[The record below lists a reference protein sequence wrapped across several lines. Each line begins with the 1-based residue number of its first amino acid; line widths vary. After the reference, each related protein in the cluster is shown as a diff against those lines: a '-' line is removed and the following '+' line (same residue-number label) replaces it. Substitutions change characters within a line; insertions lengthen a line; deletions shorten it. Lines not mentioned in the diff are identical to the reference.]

1 MTEPITTRQAL
12 PAFIEGVNIASN
24 SDQGKT
30 VDLSTGVIRLQ
41 YWESILQDSVRATVM
56 YADSGNTIDEK
67 TAIDGLPIVGQEKV
81 QLTFTDNN
89 EETLDLT
96 LYVNNVKPFYDDST
110 KSAVLLDMVSKEF
123 ILNQK
128 VRVTKRYDGKVSEH
142 VKSILEDVLKLKDTE
157 DDTTT
162 KSLDIEETQNNYN
175 FFGLNKKP
183 YYMLNYLSKASVPST
198 QNSEGNT
205 AGYFFYETSEGYKF
219 KSIDSLL
226 SQEKKKSIIYN
237 ETPDSGGA
245 NIPEGYDMKALQ
257 FEKENAVNVQ
267 NKLRMGAYSTR
278 TVVFDPFNC
287 KYEVLTKEAKE
298 VEEKEGIQTAG
309 ERLPVFNPEFSQTGK
324 AKEFSRTMY
333 MLLDTGSLPTG
344 NAGEGEPVKA
354 TEQQLEKSKE
364 QNFQAQKILAQ
375 SVMRYNQLFA
385 AMNTITIA
393 GDFSL
398 HAGDAIFVDAPDLQT
413 DTTNDEVNKE
423 SGGLYIIA
431 DLCHYITPKETYTKL
446 NLVRDTF
453 GRKGKP
459 TSSQQS
465 GSGSQSEDVLLF

>member
-1 MTEPITTRQAL
+1 MAEQITTRQAL
-12 PAFIEGVNIASN
+12 PAFIEGVSVASN

-30 VDLSTGVIRLQ
+30 VDLSTGTFRLQ
-41 YWESILQDSVRATVM
+41 YWESILQDGIRATVM
-56 YADSGNTIDEK
+56 YGDSGNTIDEK
-67 TAIDGLPIVGQEKV
+67 TAVDGLPIVGQEKV
-81 QLTFTDNN
+81 QLKFTDNN

-96 LYVNNVKPFYDDST
+96 MYVNSVKPFYDDST
-110 KSAVLLDMVSKEF
+110 KSAVLLDLVSKEF
-123 ILNQK
+123 IMNQK
-128 VRVTKRYDGKVSEH
+128 VRVTKRYDGKVSDH
-142 VKSILEDVLKLKDTE
+142 VKTILKDVLKVDEEKITDE
-157 DDTTT
+157 N
-162 KSLDIEETQNNYN
+162 IEETQNNYN
-175 FFGLNKKP
+175 FLGLNKKP
-183 YYMLNYLSKASVPST
+183 YYILNYLSKASVPST
-198 QNSEGNT
+198 QNSDGNT
-205 AGYFFYETSEGYKF
+205 AGYFFYETSKGYNF
-219 KSIDSLL
+219 KSIDTLL

-237 ETPDSGGA
+237 ETPDNGGKD
-245 NIPEGYDMKALQ
+245 IPAGYDMKALE
-257 FEKENAVNVQ
+257 FDKENAVNVQ

-278 TVVFDPFNC
+278 TVVFNPFNC
-287 KYEVLTKEAKE
+287 KYEVLGKEAKE

-309 ERLPVFNPEFSQTGK
+309 ERLPVFNPEFNPDGK
-324 AKEFSRTMY
+324 KIDFSRTMY

-344 NAGEGEPVKA
+344 GSPGQKPVASSK
-354 TEQQLEKSKE
+354 QQLEKCES
-364 QNFQAQKILAQ
+364 QNYQPAKVLAQ

-459 TSSQQS
+459 T
-465 GSGSQSEDVLLF
+465 

>member
-1 MTEPITTRQAL
+1 MAEKITTRQSL
-12 PAFIEGVNIASN
+12 PAFIEGVSVASN
-24 SDQGKT
+24 SDQEKT
-30 VDLSTGVIRLQ
+30 VDLSTGVIQLQ

-96 LYVNNVKPFYDDST
+96 MYVNKINPFFDDSN
-110 KSAVLLDMVSKEF
+110 KSAVALDLVSKEF
-123 ILNQK
+123 IMNQK
-128 VRVTKRYDGKVSEH
+128 VRVSKRMDGKVSDH
-142 VKSILEDVLKLKDTE
+142 IKTILTDVLKADEAKINE
-157 DDTTT
+157 D
-162 KSLDIEETQNNYN
+162 DIEETQNNYN
-175 FFGLNKKP
+175 VLGLNKKP

-198 QNSEGNT
+198 ENSEGNT
-205 AGYFFYETSEGYKF
+205 AGFFFYETSDGYKF

-237 ETPDSGGA
+237 ETPDNGGA
-245 NIPEGYDMKALQ
+245 DIPEGYDMKAIQ
-257 FEKENAVNVQ
+257 FEKENAIDVE

-278 TVVFDPFNC
+278 TIVFDPFNC
-287 KYEVLTKEAKE
+287 KYEVLGKDSDK
-298 VEEKEGIQTAG
+298 VEEEGGIQTAG
-309 ERLPVFNPEFSQTGK
+309 ERLPVFNPEFNPEGK
-324 AKEFSRTMY
+324 KIDFSRTMY

-344 NAGEGEPVKA
+344 KAGEGEPVKA
-354 TEQQLEKSKE
+354 TEQQLEKSKD
-364 QNFQAQKILAQ
+364 QNFQTKKILAQ

-398 HAGDAIFVDAPDLQT
+398 HAGDAIFVDAPELQA
-413 DTTNDEVNKE
+413 DTKNDEVNKE

-431 DLCHYITPKETYTKL
+431 DLCHYVTPKETYTKL
-446 NLVRDTF
+446 NLVRDSL

-459 TSSQQS
+459 TS
-465 GSGSQSEDVLLF
+465 

>member
-1 MTEPITTRQAL
+1 MAEQITTREAT
-12 PAFIEGVNIASN
+12 PSFIEGVSVASN
-24 SDQGKT
+24 SDQSKT

-41 YWESILQDSVRATVM
+41 YWESILQDGIRATVM
-56 YADSGNTIDEK
+56 YGDSGNTIDDK

-81 QLTFTDNN
+81 QLKFTDNN

-110 KSAVLLDMVSKEF
+110 KSAVLLDLVSKEF
-123 ILNQK
+123 IMNQK
-128 VRVTKRYDGKVSEH
+128 VRVTKRYDGKVSDH
-142 VKSILEDVLKLKDTE
+142 VKTILKDVLKVDEEKITDE
-157 DDTTT
+157 N
-162 KSLDIEETQNNYN
+162 IEETQNNYN
-175 FFGLNKKP
+175 FLGLNKKP
-183 YYMLNYLSKASVPST
+183 YYILNYLSKASVPST
-198 QNSEGNT
+198 QNSDGNT
-205 AGYFFYETSEGYKF
+205 AGYFFYETSKGYNF
-219 KSIDSLL
+219 KSIDTLL

-237 ETPDSGGA
+237 ETPDNGGED
-245 NIPEGYDMKALQ
+245 IPEGYDMKALQ
-257 FEKENAVNVQ
+257 FDKENAVNVQ

-278 TVVFDPFNC
+278 TVVFNPFNC
-287 KYEVLTKEAKE
+287 KYEVLNKEAKE
-298 VEEKEGIQTAG
+298 VEKKEGIQTAG
-309 ERLPVFNPEFSQTGK
+309 ERLPVFNPEFNTTASGEK
-324 AKEFSRTMY
+324 IDFSRTMY

-344 NAGEGEPVKA
+344 DAEKPVA
-354 TEQQLEKSKE
+354 AADQQLEKCES
-364 QNFQAQKILAQ
+364 QNYQPAKILAQ

-385 AMNTITIA
+385 ALNTITIA

-459 TSSQQS
+459 T
-465 GSGSQSEDVLLF
+465 

>member
-1 MTEPITTRQAL
+1 MTEEVVTTRQAL
-12 PAFIEGVNIASN
+12 PAFIEGVSVASN
-24 SDQGKT
+24 SDQEKT

-41 YWESILQDSVRATVM
+41 YWESILQDSVRATVI
-56 YADSGNTIDEK
+56 YTDSGNTIDDK
-67 TAIDGLPIVGQEKV
+67 SAIDGLPIVGQEKT

-96 LYVNNVKPFYDDST
+96 MYVNKVSPFYSDST
-110 KSAVLLDMVSKEF
+110 KSGVLLDLVSKEF
-123 ILNQK
+123 IMNQK
-128 VRVTKRYDGKVSEH
+128 VRVSKRMDGKISEH
-142 VKSILEDVLKLKDTE
+142 VKTILKDVLKVDEEKIVE
-157 DDTTT
+157 EN
-162 KSLDIEETQNNYN
+162 IEETQNNYN
-175 FFGLNKKP
+175 VLGLNKKP
-183 YYMLNYLSKASVPST
+183 YYILNYLSKASIPST

-205 AGYFFYETSEGYKF
+205 AGFFFYETSQGYQF
-219 KSIDSLL
+219 KSIDTLL

-287 KYEVLTKEAKE
+287 KYEVLNKEAKK
-298 VEEKEGIQTAG
+298 VEEEEGIQTAG
-309 ERLPVFNPEFSQTGK
+309 ERLPIFNPEFNETGEK
-324 AKEFSRTMY
+324 VDFSRTMY
-333 MLLDTGSLPTG
+333 MLLDTGTLPTG

-364 QNFQAQKILAQ
+364 QNFQAPKILAQ

-398 HAGDAIFVDAPDLQT
+398 HAGDAIFVDAPDLEA
-413 DTTNDEVNKE
+413 DTKNDEVNKE

-459 TSSQQS
+459 T
-465 GSGSQSEDVLLF
+465 

>member
-1 MTEPITTRQAL
+1 MAEKITTRQSL
-12 PAFIEGVNIASN
+12 PASIEQVTVASN
-24 SDQGKT
+24 ANQGKT

-41 YWESILQDSVRATVM
+41 YWESILQDGIRATVM
-56 YADSGNTIDEK
+56 YGDSGNTINDK
-67 TAIDGLPIVGQEKV
+67 TAIDGLPIVGQERV
-81 QLTFTDNN
+81 QLKFTDNN
-89 EETLDLT
+89 EETLELIM
-96 LYVNNVKPFYDDST
+96 YVNKVKPFYDDST
-110 KSAVLLDMVSKEF
+110 KSAVALDLASKEF
-123 ILNQK
+123 IMNEK

-142 VKSILEDVLKLKDTE
+142 VKTILEDVLKTDKD
-157 DDTTT
+157 
-162 KSLDIEETQNNYN
+162 LDIEETQNNYN

-205 AGYFFYETSEGYKF
+205 AGFFFYETSKGYNF
-219 KSIDSLL
+219 KSIDTLL

-237 ETPDSGGA
+237 ETPDSGGE
-245 NIPEGYDMKALQ
+245 NIPEGYDMKALE
-257 FEKENAVNVQ
+257 FEKENAVDVK

-287 KYEVLTKEAKE
+287 KYEVLEKQAKE
-298 VEEKEGIQTAG
+298 VEKKEGIQTAG
-309 ERLPVFNPEFSQTGK
+309 DRLPVLNKEFDQEGK

-333 MLLDTGSLPTG
+333 MLLDTGSLPSG
-344 NAGEGEPVKA
+344 NADKPVA
-354 TEQQLEKSKE
+354 TTEEQLKKSKE
-364 QNFQAQKILAQ
+364 QNFQAKKILAQ

-459 TSSQQS
+459 T
-465 GSGSQSEDVLLF
+465 

>member
-1 MTEPITTRQAL
+1 MAEKITTRQSL
-12 PAFIEGVNIASN
+12 PAFIEQVTVASN
-24 SDQGKT
+24 SDEGKT

-41 YWESILQDSVRATVM
+41 YWESILQDGIRATVM
-56 YADSGNTIDEK
+56 YGDSGNTIDEK
-67 TAIDGLPIVGQEKV
+67 TAIDGLPIVGQERV
-81 QLTFTDNN
+81 QLKFTDNN
-89 EETLDLT
+89 EETLELIM
-96 LYVNNVKPFYDDST
+96 YVNKVKPFYDDST
-110 KSAVLLDMVSKEF
+110 KSAVALDLSSKEF
-123 ILNQK
+123 IMNEK

-142 VKSILEDVLKLKDTE
+142 VKTILKDVLKTDKD
-157 DDTTT
+157 
-162 KSLDIEETQNNYN
+162 LDIEETQNNYN
-175 FFGLNKKP
+175 FLGLNKKP
-183 YYMLNYLSKASVPST
+183 YYMLNYLCKASVPST

-205 AGYFFYETSEGYKF
+205 AGFLFYETSKGYNF
-219 KSIDSLL
+219 KSIDALL
-226 SQEKKKSIIYN
+226 SQEKTKSIIYN
-237 ETPDSGGA
+237 ETPDNGGKD
-245 NIPEGYDMKALQ
+245 IPEGYDMKALE
-257 FEKENAVNVQ
+257 FEKENAVDVK

-278 TVVFDPFNC
+278 TIVFDPFNC
-287 KYEVLTKEAKE
+287 KYEVLEKQAKE
-298 VEEKEGIQTAG
+298 VEKKEGIQTAG
-309 ERLPVFNPEFSQTGK
+309 ERLPVLNKEFDQEGK

-333 MLLDTGSLPTG
+333 MLLDTGSLPSG
-344 NAGEGEPVKA
+344 NAEKPVA
-354 TEQQLEKSKE
+354 TTKEQLKKSKE
-364 QNFQAQKILAQ
+364 QNYQAQKILSQ

-465 GSGSQSEDVLLF
+465 GGGSQSEDVLLF

>member
-1 MTEPITTRQAL
+1 MAEKITTRQSL
-12 PAFIEGVNIASN
+12 PAFIEQVTVASN
-24 SDQGKT
+24 ANQGKT

-41 YWESILQDSVRATVM
+41 YWESILQDGIRATVM
-56 YADSGNTIDEK
+56 YGDSGNTIDEK
-67 TAIDGLPIVGQEKV
+67 TAIDGLPIVGQERV
-81 QLTFTDNN
+81 QLKFTDNN
-89 EETLDLT
+89 EETLELIM
-96 LYVNNVKPFYDDST
+96 YVNKVKPFYDDST
-110 KSAVLLDMVSKEF
+110 KSAVALDLSSKEF
-123 ILNQK
+123 IMNEK

-142 VKSILEDVLKLKDTE
+142 VKTILKDVLKTDKD
-157 DDTTT
+157 
-162 KSLDIEETQNNYN
+162 LDIEETQNNYN
-175 FFGLNKKP
+175 FLGLNKKP
-183 YYMLNYLSKASVPST
+183 YYMLNYLCKASVPST

-205 AGYFFYETSEGYKF
+205 AGFLFYETSKGYNF
-219 KSIDSLL
+219 KSIDTLL

-237 ETPDSGGA
+237 ETPDNGGKD
-245 NIPEGYDMKALQ
+245 IPAGYDMKALE
-257 FEKENAVNVQ
+257 FEKENAVDVK

-287 KYEVLTKEAKE
+287 KYEVLGKEAKE
-298 VEEKEGIQTAG
+298 VEKKEGIQTAG
-309 ERLPVFNPEFSQTGK
+309 DRLPVLNPEFEESGK

-333 MLLDTGSLPTG
+333 MLLDTGSLPSG
-344 NAGEGEPVKA
+344 NADKPVA
-354 TEQQLEKSKE
+354 TTKEQLKKSKE
-364 QNFQAQKILAQ
+364 QNYQAQKILSQ

-398 HAGDAIFVDAPDLQT
+398 HAGDAIFVDAPELQA
-413 DTTNDEVNKE
+413 DTKNDEVNKE

-459 TSSQQS
+459 T
-465 GSGSQSEDVLLF
+465 

>member
-1 MTEPITTRQAL
+1 MAEQITTRQAL
-12 PAFIEGVNIASN
+12 PAFIEGVSVASN

-30 VDLSTGVIRLQ
+30 VDLSTGTFRLQ
-41 YWESILQDSVRATVM
+41 YWESILQDGIRATVM
-56 YADSGNTIDEK
+56 YGDSGNTIDEK
-67 TAIDGLPIVGQEKV
+67 TAVDGLPIVGQEKV
-81 QLTFTDNN
+81 QLKFTDNN

-96 LYVNNVKPFYDDST
+96 MYVNSVKPFYDDST
-110 KSAVLLDMVSKEF
+110 KSAVLLDLVSKEF
-123 ILNQK
+123 IMNQK
-128 VRVTKRYDGKVSEH
+128 VRVTKRYDGKVSDH
-142 VKSILEDVLKLKDTE
+142 VKTILKDVLKVDEEKIIDE
-157 DDTTT
+157 N
-162 KSLDIEETQNNYN
+162 IEETQNDYN
-175 FFGLNKKP
+175 FLGLNKKP
-183 YYMLNYLSKASVPST
+183 YYILNYLSKASVPST
-198 QNSEGNT
+198 QNSDGNT
-205 AGYFFYETSEGYKF
+205 AGYFFYETSKGYNF

-237 ETPDSGGA
+237 ETPDNGGKD
-245 NIPEGYDMKALQ
+245 IPAGYDMKALE
-257 FEKENAVNVQ
+257 FDKENAVNVQ

-278 TVVFDPFNC
+278 TVVFNPFNC
-287 KYEVLTKEAKE
+287 KYEVLGKEAKE

-309 ERLPVFNPEFSQTGK
+309 ERLPIFNPEFNPDGK
-324 AKEFSRTMY
+324 KIDFSRTMY

-344 NAGEGEPVKA
+344 DAEKPVA
-354 TEQQLEKSKE
+354 AADQQLEKCES
-364 QNFQAQKILAQ
+364 QNYQPAKVLAQ

-459 TSSQQS
+459 T
-465 GSGSQSEDVLLF
+465 

>member
-1 MTEPITTRQAL
+1 MAEKITTRQSL
-12 PAFIEGVNIASN
+12 PAFIEQVTVASN
-24 SDQGKT
+24 LDEGKT

-41 YWESILQDSVRATVM
+41 YWESILQDGIRATVM
-56 YADSGNTIDEK
+56 YGDSGNTIDEK
-67 TAIDGLPIVGQEKV
+67 TAIDGLPIVGQERV
-81 QLTFTDNN
+81 QLKFTDNN
-89 EETLDLT
+89 EETLELIM
-96 LYVNNVKPFYDDST
+96 YVNKVKPFYDDSN
-110 KSAVLLDMVSKEF
+110 KSAVALDLASKEF
-123 ILNQK
+123 IMNEK

-142 VKSILEDVLKLKDTE
+142 VKTILEDVLKTDKD
-157 DDTTT
+157 
-162 KSLDIEETQNNYN
+162 LDIEETQNNYN
-175 FFGLNKKP
+175 LLGLNKKP
-183 YYMLNYLSKASVPST
+183 YYMLNYLCNASVPST

-205 AGYFFYETSEGYKF
+205 AGFLFYETSKGYNF
-219 KSIDSLL
+219 KSIDTLL

-237 ETPDSGGA
+237 ETPDNGGKD
-245 NIPEGYDMKALQ
+245 IPEGYDMKALE
-257 FEKENAVNVQ
+257 FEKENAVDVK

-278 TVVFDPFNC
+278 TIVFDPFNC
-287 KYEVLTKEAKE
+287 KYEVLEKQAKE
-298 VEEKEGIQTAG
+298 VEKKEGIQTAG
-309 ERLPVFNPEFSQTGK
+309 ERLPIFNPEFNETGEK
-324 AKEFSRTMY
+324 VDFSRTMY
-333 MLLDTGSLPTG
+333 MLLDTGTLPTG

-364 QNFQAQKILAQ
+364 QNFQAPKILAQ

-398 HAGDAIFVDAPDLQT
+398 HAGDAIFVDAPELQA
-413 DTTNDEVNKE
+413 DTKNDEVNKE

-459 TSSQQS
+459 T
-465 GSGSQSEDVLLF
+465 

>member
-81 QLTFTDNN
+81 QLKFTDNN

-96 LYVNNVKPFYDDST
+96 FYVNNVKPFYDDSN
-110 KSAVLLDMVSKEF
+110 KSAVLLDLVSKEF
-123 ILNQK
+123 IMNQK
-128 VRVTKRYDGKVSEH
+128 VRVSKRYDGKVSEH
-142 VKSILEDVLKLKDTE
+142 VKSILEEVLKIGD
-157 DDTTT
+157 
-162 KSLDIEETQNNYN
+162 KSLDIEETNNNYN
-175 FFGLNKKP
+175 FLGLNKKP
-183 YYMLNYLSKASVPST
+183 YYILNYLSKASVPST
-198 QNSEGNT
+198 QNSDGNT
-205 AGYFFYETSEGYKF
+205 AGYFFYETSKGYNF

-226 SQEKKKSIIYN
+226 SQKKKKSIIYN
-237 ETPDSGGA
+237 ETPDNGGED
-245 NIPEGYDMKALQ
+245 IPEGYDMKALQ

-278 TVVFDPFNC
+278 TVVFNPFNC
-287 KYEVLTKEAKE
+287 KYEVLNKEAKE
-298 VEEKEGIQTAG
+298 VEKKEGIQTAG
-309 ERLPVFNPEFSQTGK
+309 ERLPVFNPEFNTTQDGSEK
-324 AKEFSRTMY
+324 IDFSRTMY
-333 MLLDTGSLPTG
+333 MLLDTGSLPSG
-344 NAGEGEPVKA
+344 DAEKPVA
-354 TEQQLEKSKE
+354 ASDQQLKKCES
-364 QNFQAQKILAQ
+364 QNYQPAKILAQ

-385 AMNTITIA
+385 ALNTITIA

-398 HAGDAIFVDAPDLQT
+398 HAGDSIFVDAPELQA
-413 DTTNDEVNKE
+413 DTKNDEVNQE

>member
-1 MTEPITTRQAL
+1 MAEQITTRQAL
-12 PAFIEGVNIASN
+12 PAFIEGVSVASN

-30 VDLSTGVIRLQ
+30 VDLSTGTFRLQ
-41 YWESILQDSVRATVM
+41 YWESILQDGIRATVM
-56 YADSGNTIDEK
+56 YGDSGNTIDEK
-67 TAIDGLPIVGQEKV
+67 SAVDGLPIVGQEKV
-81 QLTFTDNN
+81 QLKFTDNN

-96 LYVNNVKPFYDDST
+96 MYVNSVKPFYDDST
-110 KSAVLLDMVSKEF
+110 KSAVLLDLVSKEF
-123 ILNQK
+123 IMNQK

-142 VKSILEDVLKLKDTE
+142 VKTILKDVLKVDEEKITDE
-157 DDTTT
+157 N
-162 KSLDIEETQNNYN
+162 IEETQNDYN
-175 FFGLNKKP
+175 FLGLNKKP
-183 YYMLNYLSKASVPST
+183 YYILNYLSKASVPST
-198 QNSEGNT
+198 QNSDGNT
-205 AGYFFYETSEGYKF
+205 AGYFFYETSKGYNF
-219 KSIDSLL
+219 KSIDTLL

-237 ETPDSGGA
+237 ETPDNGGKD
-245 NIPEGYDMKALQ
+245 IPAGYDMKALE
-257 FEKENAVNVQ
+257 FDKENAVNVQ

-278 TVVFDPFNC
+278 TVVFNPFNC
-287 KYEVLTKEAKE
+287 KYEVLGKEAKE
-298 VEEKEGIQTAG
+298 VEKEEGIQTAG
-309 ERLPVFNPEFSQTGK
+309 ERLPIFNPEFNPDGK
-324 AKEFSRTMY
+324 KIDFSRTMY

-344 NAGEGEPVKA
+344 DAEKPVA
-354 TEQQLEKSKE
+354 AADQQLEKCES
-364 QNFQAQKILAQ
+364 QNYQPAKVLAQ

-459 TSSQQS
+459 T
-465 GSGSQSEDVLLF
+465 

>member
-1 MTEPITTRQAL
+1 MAEKITTREAT
-12 PAFIEGVNIASN
+12 PSFIEGVSVASN
-24 SDQGKT
+24 SDQSKT

-41 YWESILQDSVRATVM
+41 YWESILQDGIRATVM
-56 YADSGNTIDEK
+56 YGDSGNTIDEK

-81 QLTFTDNN
+81 QLKFTDNN

-96 LYVNNVKPFYDDST
+96 FYVNNVKPFYDDSN
-110 KSAVLLDMVSKEF
+110 KSAVLLDLVSKEF
-123 ILNQK
+123 IMNQK
-128 VRVTKRYDGKVSEH
+128 VRVTKRYDGKVSDH
-142 VKSILEDVLKLKDTE
+142 VKSILKDVLKVDEEKITDE
-157 DDTTT
+157 N
-162 KSLDIEETQNNYN
+162 IEETQNDYN
-175 FFGLNKKP
+175 FLGLNKKP
-183 YYMLNYLSKASVPST
+183 YYILNYLSKASVPST
-198 QNSEGNT
+198 QNSDGNT
-205 AGYFFYETSEGYKF
+205 AGYFFYETSKGYSF

-237 ETPDSGGA
+237 ETPDNGGKD
-245 NIPEGYDMKALQ
+245 IPAGYDMKALQ
-257 FEKENAVNVQ
+257 FDKENAVNVQ

-278 TVVFDPFNC
+278 TVVFNPFNC
-287 KYEVLTKEAKE
+287 KYEVLNKEAKE
-298 VEEKEGIQTAG
+298 VEKKEGIQTAG
-309 ERLPVFNPEFSQTGK
+309 ERLPVFNKEFDQEGK
-324 AKEFSRTMY
+324 EKEFSRTMY
-333 MLLDTGSLPTG
+333 MLLDTGSLPSG
-344 NAGEGEPVKA
+344 DAEKPVA
-354 TEQQLEKSKE
+354 ASDQQLKKCES
-364 QNFQAQKILAQ
+364 QNYQPAKILAQ

-385 AMNTITIA
+385 ALNTITIA

-465 GSGSQSEDVLLF
+465 GRGSQSEDVLLF

>member
-1 MTEPITTRQAL
+1 MAEKITTRQSL
-12 PAFIEGVNIASN
+12 PAFIEQVTVASN
-24 SDQGKT
+24 LDEGKT

-41 YWESILQDSVRATVM
+41 YWESILQDGIRATVM
-56 YADSGNTIDEK
+56 YGDSGNTIDEK

-81 QLTFTDNN
+81 QLKFTDNN
-89 EETLDLT
+89 EETLELIM
-96 LYVNNVKPFYDDST
+96 YVNKVKPFYDDST
-110 KSAVLLDMVSKEF
+110 KSAVALDLASKEF
-123 ILNQK
+123 IMNEK

-142 VKSILEDVLKLKDTE
+142 VKTILEDVLKTDKD
-157 DDTTT
+157 
-162 KSLDIEETQNNYN
+162 LDIEETQNNYN
-175 FFGLNKKP
+175 FLGLNKKP
-183 YYMLNYLSKASVPST
+183 YYMLNYLCKASVPST

-205 AGYFFYETSEGYKF
+205 AGFLFYETSKGYNF
-219 KSIDSLL
+219 KSIDTLL

-237 ETPDSGGA
+237 ETPDNGGKD
-245 NIPEGYDMKALQ
+245 IPEGYDMKALE
-257 FEKENAVNVQ
+257 FEKENAVDVK

-278 TVVFDPFNC
+278 TIVFDPFNC
-287 KYEVLTKEAKE
+287 KYEVLEKQAKE
-298 VEEKEGIQTAG
+298 VEKKEGIQTAG
-309 ERLPVFNPEFSQTGK
+309 ERLPVLNKEFDQEGK

-333 MLLDTGSLPTG
+333 MLLDTGSLPSG
-344 NAGEGEPVKA
+344 NAEKPVA
-354 TEQQLEKSKE
+354 TTKEQLKKSKE
-364 QNFQAQKILAQ
+364 QNYQAQKILSQ

-398 HAGDAIFVDAPDLQT
+398 HAGDAIFVDAPELQT
-413 DTTNDEVNKE
+413 DTSNDEVNKE

-465 GSGSQSEDVLLF
+465 GSGSQSSSNDVLLF

>member
-1 MTEPITTRQAL
+1 MAEKITTRQSL
-12 PAFIEGVNIASN
+12 PASIEQVTVASN
-24 SDQGKT
+24 ADEGKT
-30 VDLSTGVIRLQ
+30 VDLSTGVILLQ
-41 YWESILQDSVRATVM
+41 YWESILQDGIRATVM
-56 YADSGNTIDEK
+56 YGDSGNTIDDK
-67 TAIDGLPIVGQEKV
+67 TAIDGLPIVGQERV
-81 QLTFTDNN
+81 QLKFTDNN

-96 LYVNNVKPFYDDST
+96 LYVNSVKPFYDDST
-110 KSAVLLDMVSKEF
+110 KSAVLLDLVSKEF
-123 ILNQK
+123 IMNQK

-142 VKSILEDVLKLKDTE
+142 VKTILKDVLKVDEEKITDE
-157 DDTTT
+157 N
-162 KSLDIEETQNNYN
+162 IEETQNNYN
-175 FFGLNKKP
+175 FLGLNKKP
-183 YYMLNYLSKASVPST
+183 YYILNYLSKASVPST
-198 QNSEGNT
+198 QNSDGNT
-205 AGYFFYETSEGYKF
+205 AGYFFYETSKGYNF

-237 ETPDSGGA
+237 QTPDSGGE
-245 NIPEGYDMKALQ
+245 NIPAGYDMKALE
-257 FEKENAVNVQ
+257 FEKENAVDVK

-287 KYEVLTKEAKE
+287 KYEVLNKEAKE

-309 ERLPVFNPEFSQTGK
+309 ERLPVLNKEFDQEGK
-324 AKEFSRTMY
+324 SKEFSRTMY

-344 NAGEGEPVKA
+344 NAEKPVA
-354 TEQQLEKSKE
+354 TTKEQLKKSKE
-364 QNFQAQKILAQ
+364 QNYQAQKILAQ

-398 HAGDAIFVDAPDLQT
+398 HAGDAIFVDAPDLQA
-413 DTTNDEVNKE
+413 DTSNDEVNKE

-459 TSSQQS
+459 I
-465 GSGSQSEDVLLF
+465 

>member
-1 MTEPITTRQAL
+1 MAEKITTRQSL
-12 PAFIEGVNIASN
+12 PAFIEQVTVASN
-24 SDQGKT
+24 LDEGKT

-41 YWESILQDSVRATVM
+41 YWESILQDGIRATVM
-56 YADSGNTIDEK
+56 YGDSGNTIDEK
-67 TAIDGLPIVGQEKV
+67 TAIDGLPIVGQERV
-81 QLTFTDNN
+81 QLKFTDNN
-89 EETLDLT
+89 EETLELIM
-96 LYVNNVKPFYDDST
+96 YVNKVKPFYDDSN
-110 KSAVLLDMVSKEF
+110 KSAVALDLASKEF
-123 ILNQK
+123 IMNEK

-142 VKSILEDVLKLKDTE
+142 VKTILEDVLKTDKD
-157 DDTTT
+157 
-162 KSLDIEETQNNYN
+162 LDIEETQNNYN
-175 FFGLNKKP
+175 FLGLNKKP
-183 YYMLNYLSKASVPST
+183 YYMLNYLCKASVPST

-205 AGYFFYETSEGYKF
+205 AGFLFYETSKGYNF
-219 KSIDSLL
+219 KSIDTLL

-237 ETPDSGGA
+237 ETPDNGGKD
-245 NIPEGYDMKALQ
+245 IPEGYDMKALE
-257 FEKENAVNVQ
+257 FEKENAVDVK

-278 TVVFDPFNC
+278 TIVFDPFNC
-287 KYEVLTKEAKE
+287 KYEVLEKQAKE

-309 ERLPVFNPEFSQTGK
+309 NELPVLNKEFDQEGK

-333 MLLDTGSLPTG
+333 MLLDTGSLPSG
-344 NAGEGEPVKA
+344 NAEKPVA
-354 TEQQLEKSKE
+354 TTKEQLKKSKE
-364 QNFQAQKILAQ
+364 QNYQAQKILSQ

-413 DTTNDEVNKE
+413 DTSNDEVNKE

-465 GSGSQSEDVLLF
+465 GSGSQSSSNDVLLF

>member
-1 MTEPITTRQAL
+1 
-12 PAFIEGVNIASN
+12 
-24 SDQGKT
+24 
-30 VDLSTGVIRLQ
+30 
-41 YWESILQDSVRATVM
+41 M
-56 YADSGNTIDEK
+56 YGDSGNTIDEK

-81 QLTFTDNN
+81 QLKFTDNN

-96 LYVNNVKPFYDDST
+96 FYVNNVKPFYDDSN
-110 KSAVLLDMVSKEF
+110 KSAVLLDLVSKEF
-123 ILNQK
+123 IMNQK
-128 VRVTKRYDGKVSEH
+128 VRVSKRYDGKVSEH
-142 VKSILEDVLKLKDTE
+142 VKSILTDVLKVDPEKMTDNENTEDQDKSIEDTE
-157 DDTTT
+157 N
-162 KSLDIEETQNNYN
+162 SYN
-175 FFGLNKKP
+175 FLGLNKKP
-183 YYMLNYLSKASVPST
+183 YYILNYLSKAAVPNT
-198 QNSEGNT
+198 PNAGGNT
-205 AGYFFYETSEGYKF
+205 AGYFFYETSKAYNF

-226 SQEKKKSIIYN
+226 SQKKKKSIIYN
-237 ETPDSGGA
+237 ETPDNGGED
-245 NIPEGYDMKALQ
+245 IPEGYDMKALQ

-278 TVVFDPFNC
+278 TVVFNPFNC
-287 KYEVLTKEAKE
+287 KYEVLNKEAKE

-309 ERLPVFNPEFSQTGK
+309 ERLPVFNPEFNTTQDGSEK
-324 AKEFSRTMY
+324 IDFSRTMY
-333 MLLDTGSLPTG
+333 MLLDTGSLPSG
-344 NAGEGEPVKA
+344 DAEKPVA
-354 TEQQLEKSKE
+354 ASDQQLEKCES
-364 QNFQAQKILAQ
+364 QNYQPAKILAQ

-385 AMNTITIA
+385 ALNTITIA

-413 DTTNDEVNKE
+413 DTSNDEVNKE

-431 DLCHYITPKETYTKL
+431 DLCHYVTPKETYTKL

>member
-1 MTEPITTRQAL
+1 MAEQITTRQAL
-12 PAFIEGVNIASN
+12 PAFIEGVSVASN

-30 VDLSTGVIRLQ
+30 VDLSTGTFRLQ
-41 YWESILQDSVRATVM
+41 YWESILQDGIRATVM
-56 YADSGNTIDEK
+56 YGDSGNTIDEK
-67 TAIDGLPIVGQEKV
+67 TAVDGLPIVGQEKV
-81 QLTFTDNN
+81 QLKFTDNN

-96 LYVNNVKPFYDDST
+96 MYVNSVKPFYDDST
-110 KSAVLLDMVSKEF
+110 KSAVLLDLVSKEF
-123 ILNQK
+123 IMNQK

-142 VKSILEDVLKLKDTE
+142 VKTILKDVLKVDEEKITDE
-157 DDTTT
+157 N
-162 KSLDIEETQNNYN
+162 IEETQNDYN
-175 FFGLNKKP
+175 FLGLNKKP
-183 YYMLNYLSKASVPST
+183 YYILNYLSKASVPST
-198 QNSEGNT
+198 QNSDGNT
-205 AGYFFYETSEGYKF
+205 AGYFFYETSKGYNF
-219 KSIDSLL
+219 KSIDTLL

-237 ETPDSGGA
+237 ETPDNGGKD
-245 NIPEGYDMKALQ
+245 IPAGYDMKALE
-257 FEKENAVNVQ
+257 FDKENAVNVQ

-278 TVVFDPFNC
+278 TVVFNPFNC
-287 KYEVLTKEAKE
+287 KYEVLGKEAKE

-309 ERLPVFNPEFSQTGK
+309 ERLPVFNPEFNPDGK
-324 AKEFSRTMY
+324 KIDFSRTMY

-344 NAGEGEPVKA
+344 DAEKPVA
-354 TEQQLEKSKE
+354 AADQQLEKCES
-364 QNFQAQKILAQ
+364 QNYQPAKVLAQ

-459 TSSQQS
+459 T
-465 GSGSQSEDVLLF
+465 

>member
-1 MTEPITTRQAL
+1 MAEQITTRQAL
-12 PAFIEGVNIASN
+12 PAFIEGVSVASN

-30 VDLSTGVIRLQ
+30 VDLSTGTFRLQ
-41 YWESILQDSVRATVM
+41 YWESILQDGIRATVM
-56 YADSGNTIDEK
+56 YGDSGNTIDEK
-67 TAIDGLPIVGQEKV
+67 TAVDGLPIVGQEKV
-81 QLTFTDNN
+81 QLKFTDNN

-96 LYVNNVKPFYDDST
+96 MYVNSVKPFYDDST
-110 KSAVLLDMVSKEF
+110 KSAVLLDLVSKEF
-123 ILNQK
+123 IMNQK
-128 VRVTKRYDGKVSEH
+128 VRVTKRYDGKVSDH
-142 VKSILEDVLKLKDTE
+142 VKTILKDVLKVDEEKIIDE
-157 DDTTT
+157 N
-162 KSLDIEETQNNYN
+162 IEETQNDYN
-175 FFGLNKKP
+175 FLGLNKKP
-183 YYMLNYLSKASVPST
+183 YYILNYLSKASVPST
-198 QNSEGNT
+198 QNSDGNT
-205 AGYFFYETSEGYKF
+205 AGYFFYETSKGYNF
-219 KSIDSLL
+219 KSIDTLL

-237 ETPDSGGA
+237 ETPDNGGKD
-245 NIPEGYDMKALQ
+245 IPAGYDMKALE
-257 FEKENAVNVQ
+257 FDKENAVNVQ

-278 TVVFDPFNC
+278 TVVFNPFNC
-287 KYEVLTKEAKE
+287 KYEVLGKEAKE

-309 ERLPVFNPEFSQTGK
+309 ERLPIFNPEFNPDGK
-324 AKEFSRTMY
+324 KIDFSRTMY

-344 NAGEGEPVKA
+344 DAEKPVA
-354 TEQQLEKSKE
+354 AADQQLEKCES
-364 QNFQAQKILAQ
+364 QNYQPAKVLAQ

-459 TSSQQS
+459 T
-465 GSGSQSEDVLLF
+465 

>member
-1 MTEPITTRQAL
+1 MAEKITTREAT
-12 PAFIEGVNIASN
+12 PSFIEGVSVASN
-24 SDQGKT
+24 SDQSKT

-41 YWESILQDSVRATVM
+41 YWESILQDGIRATVM
-56 YADSGNTIDEK
+56 YGDSGNTIDDK

-81 QLTFTDNN
+81 QLKFTDNN

-110 KSAVLLDMVSKEF
+110 KSAVLLDLVSKEF
-123 ILNQK
+123 IMNQK

-142 VKSILEDVLKLKDTE
+142 VKKICKEVLKTDKD
-157 DDTTT
+157 
-162 KSLDIEETQNNYN
+162 LDIEETQNNYN
-175 FFGLNKKP
+175 FLGLNKNP
-183 YYMLNYLSKASVPST
+183 YYILNYLSKASVPST
-198 QNSEGNT
+198 QNSDGNT
-205 AGYFFYETSEGYKF
+205 AGYFFYETSKGYNF
-219 KSIDSLL
+219 KSIDTLL

-237 ETPDSGGA
+237 ETPDNGGED
-245 NIPEGYDMKALQ
+245 IPEGYDMKALQ
-257 FEKENAVNVQ
+257 YEKENAVNVQ

-278 TVVFDPFNC
+278 TVVFNPFNC
-287 KYEVLTKEAKE
+287 KYEVLNKEAKE
-298 VEEKEGIQTAG
+298 VEKKEGIQTAG
-309 ERLPVFNPEFSQTGK
+309 ERLPVFNKEFDQDGK
-324 AKEFSRTMY
+324 EKEFSRTMY
-333 MLLDTGSLPTG
+333 MLLDTGSLPSG
-344 NAGEGEPVKA
+344 DAEKPVA
-354 TEQQLEKSKE
+354 ASDQQLKKCES
-364 QNFQAQKILAQ
+364 QNYQPAKILAQ

-385 AMNTITIA
+385 ALNTITIA

-465 GSGSQSEDVLLF
+465 GRGSQSEDVLLF

>member
-219 KSIDSLL
+219 KS
-226 SQEKKKSIIYN
+226 
-237 ETPDSGGA
+237 
-245 NIPEGYDMKALQ
+245 
-257 FEKENAVNVQ
+257 
-267 NKLRMGAYSTR
+267 
-278 TVVFDPFNC
+278 
-287 KYEVLTKEAKE
+287 
-298 VEEKEGIQTAG
+298 
-309 ERLPVFNPEFSQTGK
+309 
-324 AKEFSRTMY
+324 
-333 MLLDTGSLPTG
+333 
-344 NAGEGEPVKA
+344 
-354 TEQQLEKSKE
+354 
-364 QNFQAQKILAQ
+364 
-375 SVMRYNQLFA
+375 
-385 AMNTITIA
+385 
-393 GDFSL
+393 
-398 HAGDAIFVDAPDLQT
+398 
-413 DTTNDEVNKE
+413 
-423 SGGLYIIA
+423 
-431 DLCHYITPKETYTKL
+431 
-446 NLVRDTF
+446 
-453 GRKGKP
+453 
-459 TSSQQS
+459 
-465 GSGSQSEDVLLF
+465 

>member
-1 MTEPITTRQAL
+1 MAEQITTRQAL
-12 PAFIEGVNIASN
+12 PAFIEGVSVASN

-30 VDLSTGVIRLQ
+30 VDLSTGTFRLQ
-41 YWESILQDSVRATVM
+41 YWESILQDGIRATVM
-56 YADSGNTIDEK
+56 YGDSGNTIDEK
-67 TAIDGLPIVGQEKV
+67 TAVDGLPIVGQEKV
-81 QLTFTDNN
+81 QLKFTDNN

-96 LYVNNVKPFYDDST
+96 MYVNSVKPFYDDST
-110 KSAVLLDMVSKEF
+110 KSAVLLDLVSKEF
-123 ILNQK
+123 IMNQK

-142 VKSILEDVLKLKDTE
+142 VKTILKDVLKVDEEKITDE
-157 DDTTT
+157 N
-162 KSLDIEETQNNYN
+162 IEETQNDYN
-175 FFGLNKKP
+175 FLGLNKKP
-183 YYMLNYLSKASVPST
+183 YYILNYLSKASVPST
-198 QNSEGNT
+198 QNSDGNT
-205 AGYFFYETSEGYKF
+205 AGYFFYETSKGYNF
-219 KSIDSLL
+219 KSIDTLL

-237 ETPDSGGA
+237 ETPDNGGKD
-245 NIPEGYDMKALQ
+245 IPAGYDMKALE
-257 FEKENAVNVQ
+257 FDKENAVNVQ

-278 TVVFDPFNC
+278 TVVFNPFNC
-287 KYEVLTKEAKE
+287 KYEVLGKEAKE

-309 ERLPVFNPEFSQTGK
+309 ERLPVFNPEFNPDGK
-324 AKEFSRTMY
+324 KIDFSRTMY

-344 NAGEGEPVKA
+344 DAEKPVA
-354 TEQQLEKSKE
+354 AADQQLEKCES
-364 QNFQAQKILAQ
+364 QNYQPAKVLAQ

-453 GRKGKP
+453 GRKGTP
-459 TSSQQS
+459 T
-465 GSGSQSEDVLLF
+465 

>member
-1 MTEPITTRQAL
+1 MTEQITTRQAL
-12 PAFIEGVNIASN
+12 PAFIEGVNVASN
-24 SDQGKT
+24 SDQDKT
-30 VDLSTGVIRLQ
+30 VDLSTGFIRLQ
-41 YWESILQDSVRATVM
+41 YWESILQDSIRASVV

-96 LYVNNVKPFYDDST
+96 LYVNKVTPFYSDTT
-110 KSAVLLDMVSKEF
+110 KSAVALDLVSKEF
-123 ILNQK
+123 IMNQK
-128 VRVTKRYDGKVSEH
+128 VRVTKRYDGKVSDH
-142 VKSILEDVLKLKDTE
+142 VKTILKDVLKVDEEKIVDE
-157 DDTTT
+157 N
-162 KSLDIEETQNNYN
+162 IEETQNNYN
-175 FFGLNKKP
+175 ILGLNKKP
-183 YYMLNYLSKASVPST
+183 YYILNYLSKASVPST
-198 QNSEGNT
+198 QNSDGNT
-205 AGYFFYETSEGYKF
+205 AGYFFYETSKGYNF

-237 ETPDSGGA
+237 ETPDTGGE

-278 TVVFDPFNC
+278 TVVFNPFNC
-287 KYEVLTKEAKE
+287 KYEVLSKEAKK
-298 VEEKEGIQTAG
+298 VEEEEGIQTAG
-309 ERLPVFNPEFSQTGK
+309 ESLPVFNPEFNVDGK
-324 AKEFSRTMY
+324 KIDFSRTMY

-344 NAGEGEPVKA
+344 EAEKPVA
-354 TEQQLEKSKE
+354 TTKKQLEKSE
-364 QNFQAQKILAQ
+364 SQNYQPAKILAQ

-398 HAGDAIFVDAPDLQT
+398 HAGDAIFVDAPELET
-413 DTTNDEVNKE
+413 DTSNDEVNKE

-431 DLCHYITPKETYTKL
+431 DLCHFITPKETYTKL

-459 TSSQQS
+459 T
-465 GSGSQSEDVLLF
+465 

>member
-1 MTEPITTRQAL
+1 MAEKITTREAT
-12 PAFIEGVNIASN
+12 PSFIEGVSVASN
-24 SDQGKT
+24 SDQSKT

-41 YWESILQDSVRATVM
+41 YWESILQDGIRATVM
-56 YADSGNTIDEK
+56 YGDSGNTIDDK

-81 QLTFTDNN
+81 QLKFTDNN

-110 KSAVLLDMVSKEF
+110 KSAVLLDLVSKEF
-123 ILNQK
+123 IMNQK

-142 VKSILEDVLKLKDTE
+142 VKKICKEVLKTDKD
-157 DDTTT
+157 
-162 KSLDIEETQNNYN
+162 LDIEETQNNYN
-175 FFGLNKKP
+175 FLGLNKKP
-183 YYMLNYLSKASVPST
+183 YYILNYLSKASVPST
-198 QNSEGNT
+198 QNSDGNT
-205 AGYFFYETSEGYKF
+205 AGYFFYETSKGYNF
-219 KSIDSLL
+219 KSIDTLL

-237 ETPDSGGA
+237 ETPDNGGED
-245 NIPEGYDMKALQ
+245 IPEGYDMKALQ

-278 TVVFDPFNC
+278 TVVFNPFNC
-287 KYEVLTKEAKE
+287 KYEVLNKEAKE
-298 VEEKEGIQTAG
+298 VEKKEGIQTAG
-309 ERLPVFNPEFSQTGK
+309 ERLPVFNKEFDQDGK
-324 AKEFSRTMY
+324 EKEFSRTMY
-333 MLLDTGSLPTG
+333 MLLDTGSLPSG
-344 NAGEGEPVKA
+344 DAEKPVA
-354 TEQQLEKSKE
+354 ASDQQLKKCES
-364 QNFQAQKILAQ
+364 QNYQPAKILAQ

-385 AMNTITIA
+385 ALNTITIA

-465 GSGSQSEDVLLF
+465 GRGSQSEDVLLF